1 MLLRYKHTVIVITGY
16 PHHGLPFI
24 KMSKQTFNPLFE
36 ETNFLK
42 PIPIVIDRQISNQCQ
57 TKVLIHLP
65 VITMSKQPLHT
76 HSSLTP
82 SDSMGEQMQLTNA
95 LFALEEETNIANN
108 NNNWPLPL
116 AVAQEET
123 RPHQQS
129 HQLALSTPHRPS
141 WRRKDGEMVC
151 VPLAPIPT
159 ITPHST
165 QHLLP
170 LQATTHHGGHPYM
183 LVCPPL
189 PRNVGAGMWL
199 HQAEMVCGSVLATP
213 LSYEEGSE
221 VVCGGVG
228 WGRTAQSLPHQ
239 TGNTTGPSSVVC
251 NNLGAINTRPPTT
264 HHYIPHLSP
273 RRTTSLN
280 APVAVNAHFSQKCHS
295 SEERECTSK
304 SGTPREAVG
313 DPPHTQQL
321 VPGRIS

>member
-1 MLLRYKHTVIVITGY
+1 
-16 PHHGLPFI
+16 
-24 KMSKQTFNPLFE
+24 
-36 ETNFLK
+36 
-42 PIPIVIDRQISNQCQ
+42 
-57 TKVLIHLP
+57 
-65 VITMSKQPLHT
+65 
-76 HSSLTP
+76 
-82 SDSMGEQMQLTNA
+82 MGEQLPLTDSF
-95 LFALEEETNIANN
+95 FATEEESNIINN
-108 NNNWPLPL
+108 NHDWVIPMQAAPCLPL

-123 RPHQQS
+123 RPHQEID
-129 HQLALSTPHRPS
+129 QLALSTPHRPR
-141 WRRKDGEMVC
+141 WRTEDGEMVC
-151 VPLAPIPT
+151 GALTPIPL

-170 LQATTHHGGHPYM
+170 LQVTTHRGGHPYV

-189 PRNVGAGMWL
+189 PRNVGAGMWID
-199 HQAEMVCGSVLATP
+199 QAEMVCGSVLATP

-273 RRTTSLN
+273 RETTTPN
-280 APVAVNAHFSQKCHS
+280 TPVAVNTHFSHNHS
-295 SEERECTSK
+295 SEERECTSH
-304 SGTPREAVG
+304 SRIPREAVG

-321 VPGRIS
+321 VTGRIS